1 MQKQTT
7 LANNYFKSFLT
18 RLGKIFSN
26 ISIFSLILCLCGF
39 LSFVSIIFIFLI
51 GAIAIIFTLGFIFM
65 IAPNFMDSLGNAIKI
80 SASLSQFFLNN
91 LYIFASITII
101 CSIISLILLLVDKRQ
116 KHTARVILSILVI
129 AVATL
134 IIVVF
139 ALGVISWIQ

>member
-1 MQKQTT
+1 
-7 LANNYFKSFLT
+7 
-18 RLGKIFSN
+18 
-26 ISIFSLILCLCGF
+26 
-39 LSFVSIIFIFLI
+39 
-51 GAIAIIFTLGFIFM
+51 M

-139 ALGVISWIQ
+139 ALGVIS

>member
-116 KHTARVILSILVI
+116 KHTARVVI

-139 ALGVISWIQ
+139 ALGVIS